1 MPCILTHV
9 MHKRQPQYKGNK
21 MIKICKDCR
30 YFIASPVS
38 NDTIQE
44 YATCSNSGKIN
55 PVTGEIKEIYCDIN
69 RRDHNACGPEGRLYE
84 VGILPICNKVLQNE
98 LLTDASN
105 ALTSA
110 GMFGDLVRKIDQ
122 FLGENHANNI
132 K

>member
-1 MPCILTHV
+1 MKV
-9 MHKRQPQYKGNK
+9 MHKRQPPSKGNK
-21 MIKICKDCR
+21 MIKLCKDCR

-38 NDTIQE
+38 NDITQE
-44 YATCSNSGKIN
+44 YAKCRNTGKIN
-55 PVTGEIKEIYCDIN
+55 PFTGENKHIYCDIN
-69 RRDHNACGPEGRLYE
+69 RLEHNACGHEGRLHE

-110 GMFGDLVRKIDQ
+110 GMFGDLVREIDQ

>member
-1 MPCILTHV
+1 
-9 MHKRQPQYKGNK
+9 
-21 MIKICKDCR
+21 MIKLCKDCR

-38 NDTIQE
+38 NDIIQE
-44 YATCSNSGKIN
+44 YAKCRNIGKIN
-55 PVTGEIKEIYCDIN
+55 PVTGENKHIYCDIN
-69 RRDHNACGPEGRLYE
+69 RWEHNACGPEGRLYE